1 LNYWHHCLGL
11 WCLMPLPTIYQL
23 HCFIGGGKSPTCHK
37 SLTNFIRYCCIE
49 YTLSWAGF
57 KLKTLLVIAQ
67 VVVNQ
72 NYHMIMTTMA
82 PPSLFKISFSY
93 FMFINIIICN
103 ISFVTW
109 NHSRYSLYISGF
121 LCIKGLKRD
130 LNQQCGILFDFI
142 LTILLFSKQWI
153 IIYVY
158 LCFTGV
164 WFIK

>member
-1 LNYWHHCLGL
+1 MICDERWLFVLWILTVELLTSLFRVMVFNATFDNISVTLFYW
-11 WCLMPLPTIYQL
+11 WRKITDLPQVTDKLFQILLYRVHLVMSRIQ
-23 HCFIGGGKSPTCHK
+23 TQ
-37 SLTNFIRYCCIE
+37 NFISDCTGSCK
-49 YTLSWAGF
+49 S
-57 KLKTLLVIAQ
+57 
-67 VVVNQ
+67 

-82 PPSLFKISFSY
+82 PSSLFKISFSY

-142 LTILLFSKQWI
+142 LTILLFSKQ
-153 IIYVY
+153 
-158 LCFTGV
+158 
-164 WFIK
+164 